1 MTEIKK
7 AEPLG
12 RLIRLL
18 LGVATLSLFAA
29 LVGPLRAALWSGE
42 VPAHWSFYIAL
53 GFGLYLTSFVAR
65 ILANRA
71 WGQKP
76 LVVALLGAA
85 AAAAVGYLTHG
96 TPLAPPLGVYVWG
109 WLVAFTVL
117 LGCAHILARPS
128 WAHPAV
134 KCARTRT
141 FGPCCVAAT
150 PRRRRALRAS
160 TAWITSAPRRSQA
173 ELRQQRRCNPSVRT
187 RLGGSYFVVLTTVL
201 IDGVTPDP

>member
-7 AEPLG
+7 AGPLG

-29 LVGPLRAALWSGE
+29 LVGPLRAVLWSGE
-42 VPAHWSFYIAL
+42 VPAHWSFYVAL

-85 AAAAVGYLTHG
+85 AATAVGYLTHG

-117 LGCAHILARPS
+117 LGCAHILAAVLGTPGCEMRSYAHLWTLLRGGDTETAACPAGIDRLDHIGAKTQPS
-128 WAHPAV
+128 
-134 KCARTRT
+134 R
-141 FGPCCVAAT
+141 AT
-150 PRRRRALRAS
+150 T
-160 TAWITSAPRRSQA
+160 TAPM
-173 ELRQQRRCNPSVRT
+173 
-187 RLGGSYFVVLTTVL
+187 
-201 IDGVTPDP
+201 